1 MADTNRIT
9 LQEAVT
15 DLKAGVFQATSAKQ
29 TSATIPTFSWEN
41 LAALGIPPFA
51 TWLVKSGTEMYWI
64 YNYAGQAFL
73 GYGVKLDFPD
83 AAMAPIL
90 NGKYISSVLNLDF
103 RCAVKSELAGLLST
117 VAHDGTMSGDGTE
130 ISPLGVVAAAFM
142 YDDDREWPAGTP
154 AFYEGAW
161 YCANPEDPPLVG
173 ESPGLFPEK
182 WVRVGG
188 DEAVIE
194 ELREQ
199 LELLRARADLLWL
212 ELFGTSGF
220 FNGSAITFITLEGI
234 VLERGVW
241 NEPHIRLEC

>member
-1 MADTNRIT
+1 MPERVT
-9 LQEAVT
+9 LQEAIT
-15 DLKAGVFQATSAKQ
+15 DLKAGVFQANSAKQ

-41 LAALGIPPFA
+41 LVALGIPPFS

-64 YNYAGQAFL
+64 YNYSGQAFL
-73 GYGVKLDFPD
+73 GYGVKLDYPD
-83 AAMAPIL
+83 AIQAPIL

-103 RCAVKSELAGLLST
+103 RCALKSELAGLLSA
-117 VAHDGTMSGDGTE
+117 VAHDGTLGGDGTE
-130 ISPLGVVAAAFM
+130 ISPLSVLPTALLFQATLQ
-142 YDDDREWPAGTP
+142 YQAGWP

-161 YCANPEDPPLVG
+161 YCANPEDPPEVG

-199 LELLRARADLLWL
+199 LELLRARNDLLWL
-212 ELFGTSGF
+212 ELFGSSGF
-220 FNGSAITFITLEGI
+220 FNGSAITFITLGGI

>member
-9 LQEAVT
+9 LQEAIT
-15 DLKAGVFQATSAKQ
+15 DLKAGVVAASGAGQAAEIVSE
-29 TSATIPTFSWEN
+29 FSWEE
-41 LAALGIPPFA
+41 LAVLGIPPFE
-51 TWLVKSGTEMYWI
+51 TRLVRSGFEHYWV
-64 YNYAGQAFL
+64 YNFDNTMFFC
-73 GYGVKLDFPD
+73 YGMKLDFPD
-83 AAMAPIL
+83 AILAPLI
-90 NGKYISSVLNLDF
+90 NGKAITPSNTIDF
-103 RCAVKSELAGLLST
+103 RCALKSELAGLLSA
-117 VAHDGTMSGDGTE
+117 VAHDGTLGGDGTE
-130 ISPLGVVAAAFM
+130 ISPLSVLPTALLFQATLQYQVG
-142 YDDDREWPAGTP
+142 WP

-161 YCANPEDPPLVG
+161 YCANPEDPPEVG

-199 LELLRARADLLWL
+199 IEMLRARADLLWL